1 MVKQHQQKHQKQQQQ
16 QQLSAT
22 KATIRD
28 SITKGKWHNGNRLL
42 KLVCFGRASEVS
54 GYLSCMWF
62 FRIPLLQWFTM
73 QHVDPAKL
81 SSSLFLMAKEPA
93 VQASTSVHAILAW
106 QRQQQQQKHGS
117 TVRHTSCS
125 AAGRQQQPAANKQ
138 H

>member
-54 GYLSCMWF
+54 GYLSCIWSALVVLPMILRNSPPASEF
-62 FRIPLLQWFTM
+62 CVHMSTICGNKHLKVNPRKLPHCSSRHRID
-73 QHVDPAKL
+73 DPIK
-81 SSSLFLMAKEPA
+81 
-93 VQASTSVHAILAW
+93 
-106 QRQQQQQKHGS
+106 
-117 TVRHTSCS
+117 
-125 AAGRQQQPAANKQ
+125 
-138 H
+138 